1 MARKGIILAGGA
13 GTRLHPVTRGVC
25 KQLLPVYDKPMIY
38 YPLSTLMLAG
48 IRDVLV
54 ISTPQ
59 DLPAFQRLLGDG
71 AQWGIS
77 LSYAEQP
84 APEGLAQ
91 AFLIGREFIGPDPSC
106 LILGYNL
113 FYSHNLSPTLR
124 RAAQRDQGATIFA
137 YHVKNPAAYGVVEFD
152 SEGSAIAIEEKP
164 AQPRSN
170 YAVTGLYFYDNRVVD
185 IAREIRPSERGELEI
200 TDVNSRYLALGALQ
214 VEVLGRGTAWL
225 DTGTHE
231 SLLQAGLFI
240 ETIEQRQGLKIACPE
255 EIAWRMGYIDG
266 ARLLELAQ
274 GLAKSSYG
282 QYLVGLAQE
291 LPGP

>member
-1 MARKGIILAGGA
+1 
-13 GTRLHPVTRGVC
+13 
-25 KQLLPVYDKPMIY
+25 
-38 YPLSTLMLAG
+38 
-48 IRDVLV
+48 
-54 ISTPQ
+54 
-59 DLPAFQRLLGDG
+59 
-71 AQWGIS
+71 
-77 LSYAEQP
+77 
-84 APEGLAQ
+84 
-91 AFLIGREFIGPDPSC
+91 
-106 LILGYNL
+106 
-113 FYSHNLSPTLR
+113 
-124 RAAQRDQGATIFA
+124 
-137 YHVKNPAAYGVVEFD
+137 
-152 SEGSAIAIEEKP
+152 
-164 AQPRSN
+164 
-170 YAVTGLYFYDNRVVD
+170 VTGLYFYDNRVVD